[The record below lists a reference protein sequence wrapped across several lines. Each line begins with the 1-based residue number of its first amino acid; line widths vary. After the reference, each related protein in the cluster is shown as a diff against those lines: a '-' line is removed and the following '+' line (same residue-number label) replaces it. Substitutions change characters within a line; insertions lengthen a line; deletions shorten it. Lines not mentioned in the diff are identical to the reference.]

1 MFILSLFVIRRNLG
15 TVLVYCFYVSFPLMI
30 LTWVSYNQGGCKMV
44 TFCILSACICW
55 HSVRAGFPLSPT
67 CSFVY
72 LCYGL
77 RRFLKILWYY
87 FEAHVLDLA
96 SWELTSFH
104 LRMSLHFELVA
115 FIWPKMFQDYL
126 TVRP

>member
-15 TVLVYCFYVSFPLMI
+15 TVLVYCFYVSCPLMI
-30 LTWVSYNQGGCKMV
+30 LPSVSYNQGGCKMV
-44 TFCILSACICW
+44 TFCILSACISW

-77 RRFLKILWYY
+77 SRFLKILWYY
-87 FEAHVLDLA
+87 LFWDSCLRFGQLGAHIFSSSRVPTLWA
-96 SWELTSFH
+96 GCFCLT
-104 LRMSLHFELVA
+104 
-115 FIWPKMFQDYL
+115 QDVPGLSYS
-126 TVRP
+126 